1 VIFPIYFG
9 TPRRRIVDEPLGEL
23 VRSIAVHLA
32 GRGASE
38 PDMSPEI
45 RHLNRAVQSAAVK
58 REFNVTPR
66 VEYDATL
73 ASAIAAGLH
82 DGVAGIAA
90 ALAALPGALPWDYQ
104 YPPHPSAED
113 LATRIGFAELIGPD
127 GPMHAP
133 QCRVGFTL
141 MAANTFYPLHAH
153 PAIELYLVIAGHAE
167 WTASNARQ
175 VVPPGRFVLHRS
187 NEPHAM
193 RTLTEPLLA
202 LYSWSGDLETAAFY
216 I

>member
-1 VIFPIYFG
+1 M
-9 TPRRRIVDEPLGEL
+9 DEPLRDL
-23 VRSIAVHLA
+23 ARSIVMHLDGHA
-32 GRGASE
+32 AAE
-38 PDMSPEI
+38 PDMNSEI

-58 REFNVTPR
+58 REFNVPSR
-66 VEYDATL
+66 GEYSATL
-73 ASAIAAGLH
+73 ASAIAVGLH
-82 DGVAGIAA
+82 DGVTGIVA
-90 ALAALPGALPWDYQ
+90 ALAAIPRALPWDYQ
-104 YPPHPSAED
+104 YPPHPSAGD
-113 LATRIGFAELIGPD
+113 LAKRIGFAELIGPD

-141 MAANTFYPLHAH
+141 IAADTFYPLHAH

-167 WTASNARQ
+167 WTASDARQ

-202 LYSWSGDLETAAFY
+202 LYSWSGDLDTAAFY